1 MSNYELIKTPFGA
14 TSTAMEVISG
24 IELQGRTALV
34 TGASSGIG
42 IETARALAH
51 AGANVTITVRNVE
64 AGRRVAKD
72 IIETTGNRNVHVEKL
87 DLVDQSSIKSF
98 VSSWKGPLH
107 ILVNNAGVMATPES
121 RTPEG
126 WELQFAT
133 NHFGHFALAHGL
145 HGALA
150 SADGARIVSVSSAGH
165 LRSPVVF
172 DDIHFLHR
180 PYDALLAYGQSKTAT
195 ILFTVEAAKRW
206 AEDGILA
213 NSVMPGAIRT
223 AGVENLALSAE
234 RITKLESSRTPG
246 NEIVWKS
253 PQQGAATSV
262 LVATSP
268 SLNGISGRYFEDCNE
283 AGPAVPGIMGGIAS
297 YALDPVAATRLWD
310 LSMSELKLS

>member
-1 MSNYELIKTPFGA
+1 MANRRLIKTPFGA
-14 TSTAMEVISG
+14 TSTAFEVVAG
-24 IELQGRTALV
+24 IDLQGRTAIV

-51 AGANVTITVRNVE
+51 AGANVTITMRNIE
-64 AGRRVAKD
+64 AGRLIAKD
-72 IIETTGNRNVHVEKL
+72 IIETTGNQSVHAEKL
-87 DLVDQSSIKSF
+87 DLVDQSSVKSF
-98 VSSWKGPLH
+98 VSSWTGPLH

-145 HGALA
+145 HRALA

-172 DDIHFLHR
+172 EDIHFLHR
-180 PYDALLAYGQSKTAT
+180 PYDALLAYGQSKTAN
-195 ILFTVEAAKRW
+195 ILFAVEAGKRW
-206 AEDGILA
+206 AEDGITVNA
-213 NSVMPGAIRT
+213 VMPGAIRT
-223 AGVENLALSAE
+223 AGVQNLKLSTE
-234 RITKLESSRTPG
+234 RIAKLESSRAPG

-262 LVATSP
+262 LVATHAAI
-268 SLNGISGRYFEDCNE
+268 NGVSGRYFEDCNE
-283 AGPAVPGIMGGIAS
+283 ADRAVPGIMGGIAP
-297 YALDPVAATRLWD
+297 YALDPVAATRLWE
-310 LSMSELKLS
+310 LSLRELKL

>member
-1 MSNYELIKTPFGA
+1 LVKTSFDA
-14 TSTAMEVISG
+14 TSTAMETISG
-24 IELQGRTALV
+24 IDLHGRTALV

-51 AGANVTITVRNVE
+51 AGASVTIAVRNVA
-64 AGRRVAKD
+64 AGQRVAKD

-87 DLVDQSSIKSF
+87 DLVNQSSVGSF
-98 VSSWKGPLH
+98 VSSWTGPLH

-121 RTPEG
+121 RTSEG

-172 DDIHFLHR
+172 EDIHFLHR
-180 PYDALLAYGQSKTAT
+180 PYDAFLAYGQSKTAN
-195 ILFTVEAAKRW
+195 ILFAVEASRRW

-213 NSVMPGAIRT
+213 NAVMPGAIRT
-223 AGVENLALSAE
+223 AGVENLKISAE
-234 RITKLESSRTPG
+234 QIAMLESSRIPG
-246 NEIVWKS
+246 NEMVWRT

-262 LVATSP
+262 LIATHP
-268 SLNGISGRYFEDCNE
+268 LFNGIGGRYFEDCNE
-283 AGPAVPGIMGGIAS
+283 AGPAVPGISRGIAL
-297 YALDPVAATRLWD
+297 YALDPVAAKRLWD
-310 LSMSELKLS
+310 LSINELKL

>member
-1 MSNYELIKTPFGA
+1 MFNHELIQTSFDA
-14 TSTAMEVISG
+14 SSTAMDVVSG
-24 IELQGRTALV
+24 IDLQGRSALV

-42 IETARALAH
+42 IETARALAY

-64 AGRRVAKD
+64 AGQQVAKD
-72 IIETTGNRNVHVEKL
+72 IIETTGNRNVLVKKL
-87 DLVDQSSIKSF
+87 DLVDQSSIRSF
-98 VSSWKGPLH
+98 VSSWTGPLH

-133 NHFGHFALAHGL
+133 NHFGHFALAYGL

-165 LRSPVVF
+165 LRSPVLF
-172 DDIHFLHR
+172 EDIHFLHR
-180 PYDALLAYGQSKTAT
+180 SYDAFLAYGQSKTAN
-195 ILFTVEAAKRW
+195 ILFAVEATKRW
-206 AEDGILA
+206 AEDGISA
-213 NSVMPGAIRT
+213 NAVMPGAIRT
-223 AGVENLALSAE
+223 AGVENLQLSAE
-234 RITKLESSRTPG
+234 QVAKQSSRAPG

-262 LVATSP
+262 LVATHP

-283 AGPAVPGIMGGIAS
+283 AVPAVPGIMRGVAS
-297 YALDPVAATRLWD
+297 YALDPVSATRLWD
-310 LSMSELKLS
+310 LSISELKL

>member
-1 MSNYELIKTPFGA
+1 MSNHELIKTPFGA

-24 IELQGRTALV
+24 IDLQGRTALV

-42 IETARALAH
+42 IEKARALAH

-64 AGRRVAKD
+64 AGHRVAKE
-72 IIETTGNRNVHVEKL
+72 IIATTGNRNVHVEKL
-87 DLVDQSSIKSF
+87 DLVDQSSIRSF
-98 VSSWKGPLH
+98 VSSWTGPLH

-180 PYDALLAYGQSKTAT
+180 PYDALLSYGQSKTAS
-195 ILFTVEAAKRW
+195 ILFAVEASKRW
-206 AEDGILA
+206 AKDGIFA
-213 NSVMPGAIRT
+213 NAVMPGAIRT
-223 AGVENLALSAE
+223 AGVENLKLSAE
-234 RITKLESSRTPG
+234 RIAKLESSRIPG

-262 LVATSP
+262 LVATHP
-268 SLNGISGRYFEDCNE
+268 LLNHLGGRYFEDCNE
-283 AGPAVPGIMGGIAS
+283 ACPAVPGIMSGVAS